1 LLNEFQNKIKILLG
15 EGTEIKY
22 VTLRLVL
29 NITIQMLKDDMKI
42 NDYFYDDELEEIIVG
57 LCNKKNIEIT
67 RFFQQEIIIMKVV
80 RQNY

>member
-1 LLNEFQNKIKILLG
+1 
-15 EGTEIKY
+15 
-22 VTLRLVL
+22 
-29 NITIQMLKDDMKI
+29 MLKDDMKI

-67 RFFQQEIIIMKVV
+67 RFFQQDIIIMKVV

>member
-1 LLNEFQNKIKILLG
+1 M
-15 EGTEIKY
+15 
-22 VTLRLVL
+22 RLVL

-67 RFFQQEIIIMKVV
+67 RFFQQDIIIMKVV